1 MRGEPNMTEFSI
13 MNWIGGGGHVNFS
26 PISAP
31 DGAEALAQYNL
42 IKKRCH
48 EFGFDYIGEF
58 LVGWRDM
65 HHILMIMYNRADE
78 TMRKSA
84 HDLFSILVY
93 EAAAAGFGEYRTHLA
108 FMRSEE
114 RRVGTEC
121 VSTCRYRWSPYH

>member
-78 TMRKSA
+78 TIHKRA
-84 HDLFSILVY
+84 HDIFSLLVDAAAEIGHALGRTRVVQYVSILLV
-93 EAAAAGFGEYRTHLA
+93 AG
-108 FMRSEE
+108 
-114 RRVGTEC
+114 
-121 VSTCRYRWSPYH
+121 P

>member
-65 HHILMIMYNRADE
+65 HHILMIMYNR
-78 TMRKSA
+78 
-84 HDLFSILVY
+84 
-93 EAAAAGFGEYRTHLA
+93 
-108 FMRSEE
+108 SEE
-114 RRVGTEC
+114 DTSELQLLMRISYAFFC
-121 VSTCRYRWSPYH
+121 LKKNK